1 MLSLIF
7 QLFDI
12 LRCENIAKHYANEK
26 NIKVFQLLLEKWITL
41 KELVYILQIPY
52 NATVA
57 FQKQTLALSDVY
69 GRWTSMHLHLQQCK
83 SKSSYKTGLVD
94 HLLEALMNRSERIFK
109 NPLMICALYLD
120 PRFRSVVTQNSEMAE
135 QAKRDLMNI
144 WHRLN
149 EINGINTSLET
160 NNNENSNSDLSFEF
174 DEENALAQQ
183 LQPRNQIEVQE
194 PTQISDEI
202 EMELELFQP
211 EMLSPK
217 CSVHEY
223 WESVKEEHKKL
234 YKLAMVIFSIPPTEV
249 QIERDFSSL
258 DVVFTN
264 RRGNLSSSRLEDIF
278 LIHLNKD
285 LFYNVN
291 NDDINELNEVL
302 CRAK

>member
-1 MLSLIF
+1 
-7 QLFDI
+7 
-12 LRCENIAKHYANEK
+12 
-26 NIKVFQLLLEKWITL
+26 
-41 KELVYILQIPY
+41 
-52 NATVA
+52 
-57 FQKQTLALSDVY
+57 
-69 GRWTSMHLHLQQCK
+69 
-83 SKSSYKTGLVD
+83 
-94 HLLEALMNRSERIFK
+94 
-109 NPLMICALYLD
+109 
-120 PRFRSVVTQNSEMAE
+120 
-135 QAKRDLMNI
+135 
-144 WHRLN
+144 
-149 EINGINTSLET
+149 
-160 NNNENSNSDLSFEF
+160 
-174 DEENALAQQ
+174 
-183 LQPRNQIEVQE
+183 
-194 PTQISDEI
+194 
-202 EMELELFQP
+202 
-211 EMLSPK
+211 MLSPK